1 MLIVINIIIIFMY
14 VYVLL
19 LLVWSAVFCYKH
31 LKKLKFKVSDLVIE
45 TRNKLLSPAASFSSS
60 SKMTDFI
67 RNNLRENLHNLKS
80 TANLR
85 LPSIQPASQLP
96 NNNNNNNNNI
106 SSDEV
111 DNREFPRAD
120 YRLESVRLQ
129 SYTNWP
135 LSFMDPA
142 KLAAAGFYYTG
153 HNDDA
158 KCFECG
164 IVIREWVE
172 GDNPMSDHQ
181 RWQSNCRFVRKLPC
195 GNVPIGVDPSTVPSV
210 SPRSRDVCG
219 RYGDE
224 FRPDAS
230 PDFRSGQTEFQ
241 FPSSA
246 KLGSQNLAQPKG
258 PAHPEFASYDA
269 RLKSFESWP
278 KSMPQTKDQ
287 LADAGFYYTG
297 TGDQTICYHCG
308 GGLNDWEPKD
318 DPWFQHAK
326 WFKKCYYVLMVK
338 GQDFIKSVIGQ
349 PVAPPSREETMQ
361 MNLSSYIE
369 KLKPPASIE
378 KPEEEPEKKPEAEV
392 KPVNKNADDARM
404 CKICYNDVLGV
415 VFLPC
420 RHMVACTRCA
430 ASMTSCPVCRE
441 PVSMTVRAIIS

>member
-1 MLIVINIIIIFMY
+1 
-14 VYVLL
+14 
-19 LLVWSAVFCYKH
+19 
-31 LKKLKFKVSDLVIE
+31 
-45 TRNKLLSPAASFSSS
+45 
-60 SKMTDFI
+60 MTDYI
-67 RNNLRENLHNLKS
+67 RNNNRENLHNLKP

-85 LPSIQPASQLP
+85 LPSIQPASHLP
-96 NNNNNNNNNI
+96 NNNI

-111 DNREFPRAD
+111 DNRDFPRAD

-153 HNDDA
+153 HDDDV

-164 IVIREWVE
+164 LAIRQWVE

-210 SPRSRDVCG
+210 SPRGSDVCG

-241 FPSSA
+241 FPSTA

-269 RLKSFESWP
+269 RLKSFDSWP

-297 TGDQTICYHCG
+297 ASDQTVCYHCG

-349 PVAPPSREETMQ
+349 SVTPPSREETMQ
-361 MNLSSYIE
+361 MNLPSYIE
-369 KLKPPASIE
+369 KVQPPAIVE
-378 KPEEEPEKKPEAEV
+378 KPEEEP
-392 KPVNKNADDARM
+392 
-404 CKICYNDVLGV
+404 
-415 VFLPC
+415 
-420 RHMVACTRCA
+420 
-430 ASMTSCPVCRE
+430 
-441 PVSMTVRAIIS
+441 

>member
-1 MLIVINIIIIFMY
+1 MRMRLGQFLLFQITKFIVFELVRKVKRI
-14 VYVLL
+14 LL
-19 LLVWSAVFCYKH
+19 LL
-31 LKKLKFKVSDLVIE
+31 
-45 TRNKLLSPAASFSSS
+45 LSRE
-60 SKMTDFI
+60 KMTDYI
-67 RNNLRENLHNLKS
+67 RNSLRDNLQNLKPTS
-80 TANLR
+80 NLR
-85 LPSIQPASQLP
+85 LPSIQPAPSQLSNI
-96 NNNNNNNNNI
+96 NNPP
-106 SSDEV
+106 DEV

-120 YRLESVRLQ
+120 YRIESVRLQ
-129 SYTNWP
+129 SYANWP
-135 LSFMDPA
+135 LSYMEPE

-153 HNDDA
+153 EGDSV

-164 IVIREWVE
+164 VVICQWVE

-224 FRPDAS
+224 FRPGAS

-241 FPSSA
+241 FPSTA
-246 KLGSQNLAQPKG
+246 KLGSLNLAQPKG
-258 PAHPEFASYDA
+258 PAHPEYASYDA

-278 KSMPQTKDQ
+278 KSMPQTKDN

-297 TGDQTICYHCG
+297 TGDQTLCYHCG
-308 GGLNDWEPKD
+308 GGLKDWEPKD
-318 DPWFQHAK
+318 DPWTQHAK

-338 GQDFIKSVIGQ
+338 GQAFINSVIGQ

-361 MNLSSYIE
+361 MNLPSYIE
-369 KLKPPASIE
+369 KVEQPASAAE
-378 KPEEEPEKKPEAEV
+378 KPEEKPEEKAEVDV
-392 KPVNKNADDARM
+392 KPVNKSADDARM
-404 CKICYNDVLGV
+404 CKICYNEELGV

-420 RHMVACTRCA
+420 GHMVACTKCA
-430 ASMTSCPVCRE
+430 PGMTSCAVCRE